1 MCRRI
6 LVVLC
11 CLLIL
16 ATLTS
21 CWSSKEI
28 EDLALYA
35 GLALDIGE
43 FSPTEQE
50 LEDKGATYYKKNKIT
65 ATVQMVPANSVGGAD
80 KQGGSSS
87 SSAPYMNVTGTG
99 DSVLEIFRQYS
110 ILRERPIIG
119 HHLKVIVI
127 SSKLLKQ
134 QKINQLLDFVL
145 RDNDIRPSTMV
156 FLSQDRAADT
166 MVSKQQNEIPSF
178 HIRDM
183 LRNQKRTSKV
193 LDPVIL
199 SKMDANMH
207 SKRSYALQNLVTAN
221 GEVEFSG
228 AGVIKGDTGHWV
240 GPLNQEETECL
251 SWLTNGGQSGVIKT
265 YDWSNEP
272 ITYELKSMKSKITS
286 KVDGDHLSFD
296 VNIKT
301 EGRLIETW
309 NAEEYP
315 AATHLPQKAEKLFK
329 KRLEQ
334 MMQNLLHKL
343 QSNYKAD
350 AAGFSTRLSIQE
362 PALWRKLEDH
372 WDEEFSRTPIHVT
385 VDLKITD
392 FGSFTQ

>member
-6 LVVLC
+6 LVLLC
-11 CLLIL
+11 SLMIL
-16 ATLTS
+16 ATQTS

-35 GLALDIGE
+35 GLALDTAE
-43 FSPTEQE
+43 LSPTEQK
-50 LEDKGATYYKKNKIT
+50 LEQQGSTYTKRNRIT
-65 ATVQMVPANSVGGAD
+65 ATVQMVPANSVGGVENT
-80 KQGGSSS
+80 SSS
-87 SSAPYMNVTGTG
+87 VAPYLNVRGTG

-119 HHLKVIVI
+119 HHLKVIVV
-127 SSKLLKQ
+127 SSELLKQ
-134 QKINQLLDFVL
+134 QSMNQLMDFVL

-156 FLSQDRAADT
+156 FISQGRAEET
-166 MVSKQQNEIPSF
+166 MISKQKSVIPAF

-183 LRNQKRTSKV
+183 MRNQKRTSKV
-193 LDPVIL
+193 LAPVIL
-199 SKMDANMH
+199 SKLDAFMA

-240 GPLNQEETECL
+240 GALDQEDTECL
-251 SWLTNGGQSGVIKT
+251 SWLTNRGHSGVIKT

-272 ITYELKSMKSKITS
+272 ITYEVKAMKSKITA

-296 VNIKT
+296 IKLTT
-301 EGRLIETW
+301 EGRLSETW
-309 NAEEYP
+309 NVEAYP
-315 AATHLPQKAEKLFK
+315 AATHLSQKAEKLFN

-334 MMQNLLHKL
+334 MMQSLFHKL
-343 QSNYKAD
+343 QSDYKAD
-350 AAGFSTRLSIQE
+350 AIGFSSMLKIQE

-372 WDEEFSRTPIHVT
+372 WDEVFSRTPFHLE

-392 FGSFTQ
+392 FGSFTL

>member
-6 LVVLC
+6 LVLLC
-11 CLLIL
+11 SLMIL
-16 ATLTS
+16 ATQTS

-35 GLALDIGE
+35 GLALDTAE
-43 FSPTEQE
+43 LSPTEQKLEE
-50 LEDKGATYYKKNKIT
+50 LGATYTKRNKLT
-65 ATVQMVPANSVGGAD
+65 ATVQMVPANSVGGVESTN
-80 KQGGSSS
+80 GSE
-87 SSAPYMNVTGTG
+87 APYMNVRGTG

-119 HHLKVIVI
+119 HHLKVIVV
-127 SSKLLKQ
+127 SSELLKQ
-134 QKINQLLDFVL
+134 QTMDQLMDFVL

-156 FLSQDRAADT
+156 FISQGRAEET
-166 MVSKQQNEIPSF
+166 MISKQKSVIPAF

-183 LRNQKRTSKV
+183 MRNQKRTSKV
-193 LDPVIL
+193 LAPVIL
-199 SKMDANMH
+199 SKLDSFMY

-240 GPLNQEETECL
+240 GALNQEDTECL
-251 SWLTNGGQSGVIKT
+251 SWLTNRGKSGVIKT

-272 ITYELKSMKSKITS
+272 ITYELKAMKSKITA

-296 VNIKT
+296 VKLTT
-301 EGRLIETW
+301 EGRLSETW
-309 NAEEYP
+309 NEEEYP
-315 AATHLPQKAEKLFK
+315 AATHLPGQTEKLFK

-334 MMQNLLHKL
+334 MMQSLFHKL
-343 QSNYKAD
+343 QSDYKAD
-350 AAGFSTRLSIQE
+350 AIGFSSMLKIQE

-372 WDEEFSRTPIHVT
+372 WDEVFSRTPIHLE

-392 FGSFTQ
+392 FGSFTL

>member
-1 MCRRI
+1 M
-6 LVVLC
+6 
-11 CLLIL
+11 
-16 ATLTS
+16 
-21 CWSSKEI
+21 
-28 EDLALYA
+28 
-35 GLALDIGE
+35 
-43 FSPTEQE
+43 
-50 LEDKGATYYKKNKIT
+50 
-65 ATVQMVPANSVGGAD
+65 
-80 KQGGSSS
+80 
-87 SSAPYMNVTGTG
+87 
-99 DSVLEIFRQYS
+99 LEIFRQYS

-127 SSKLLKQ
+127 SSELLKQ

-156 FLSQDRAADT
+156 FLSQGRAADT
-166 MVSKQQNEIPSF
+166 MVSKQKNEIPAF

-199 SKMDANMH
+199 SKMDALMA
-207 SKRSYALQNLVTAN
+207 SKRSFALQNLVTAN
-221 GEVEFSG
+221 DEVEFSG
-228 AGVIKGDTGHWV
+228 AGVIKGDTGNWV
-240 GPLNQEETECL
+240 GTLNQEDTECL
-251 SWLTNGGQSGVIKT
+251 TWLSNGGQSGVIKT

-286 KVDGDHLSFD
+286 KVDGDNLSFD

-309 NAEEYP
+309 NVEEYP
-315 AATHLPQKAEKLFK
+315 AATHLPQKVEKLFK

-334 MMQNLLHKL
+334 MMESLFHKL
-343 QSNYKAD
+343 QSDYKAD

-362 PALWRKLEDH
+362 PALWKKLEDH

>member
-1 MCRRI
+1 MYRRI

-11 CLLIL
+11 SLLIL

-43 FSPTEQE
+43 LSPTEQK

-65 ATVQMVPANSVGGAD
+65 ATVQMVPANSVGGVD
-80 KQGGSSS
+80 NQGNSS

-127 SSKLLKQ
+127 SSELLKQ

-156 FLSQDRAADT
+156 FLSQGRAADT
-166 MVSKQQNEIPSF
+166 MVSKQKNEIPAF

-199 SKMDANMH
+199 SKMDALMA
-207 SKRSYALQNLVTAN
+207 SKRSFALQNLVTAN
-221 GEVEFSG
+221 DEVEFSG
-228 AGVIKGDTGHWV
+228 AGVIKGDTGNWV
-240 GPLNQEETECL
+240 GTLNQEDTECL
-251 SWLTNGGQSGVIKT
+251 TWLSNGGQSGVIKT

-286 KVDGDHLSFD
+286 KVDGDNLSFD

-309 NAEEYP
+309 NVEEYP
-315 AATHLPQKAEKLFK
+315 AATHLPQKVEKLFK

-334 MMQNLLHKL
+334 MMESLFHKL
-343 QSNYKAD
+343 QSDYKAD

-362 PALWRKLEDH
+362 PALWKKLEDH

>member
-1 MCRRI
+1 M
-6 LVVLC
+6 
-11 CLLIL
+11 
-16 ATLTS
+16 
-21 CWSSKEI
+21 
-28 EDLALYA
+28 
-35 GLALDIGE
+35 
-43 FSPTEQE
+43 
-50 LEDKGATYYKKNKIT
+50 
-65 ATVQMVPANSVGGAD
+65 
-80 KQGGSSS
+80 
-87 SSAPYMNVTGTG
+87 
-99 DSVLEIFRQYS
+99 LEIFRQYS

-127 SSKLLKQ
+127 SSELLKQ

-156 FLSQDRAADT
+156 FLSQGRAADT
-166 MVSKQQNEIPSF
+166 MVSKQKNEIPAF

-199 SKMDANMH
+199 SKMDALMA
-207 SKRSYALQNLVTAN
+207 SKRSFALQNLVTAN
-221 GEVEFSG
+221 DEVEFSG
-228 AGVIKGDTGHWV
+228 AGVIKGDTGNWV
-240 GPLNQEETECL
+240 GTLNQEDTECL
-251 SWLTNGGQSGVIKT
+251 TWLSNGGQSGVIKT

-272 ITYELKSMKSKITS
+272 VTYELKSMKSKITS
-286 KVDGDHLSFD
+286 KVDGDNLSFD

-309 NAEEYP
+309 NVEEYP

-334 MMQNLLHKL
+334 MMQSLLHKL
-343 QSNYKAD
+343 QSDYKAD
-350 AAGFSTRLSIQE
+350 AAGFSNRLSIQE